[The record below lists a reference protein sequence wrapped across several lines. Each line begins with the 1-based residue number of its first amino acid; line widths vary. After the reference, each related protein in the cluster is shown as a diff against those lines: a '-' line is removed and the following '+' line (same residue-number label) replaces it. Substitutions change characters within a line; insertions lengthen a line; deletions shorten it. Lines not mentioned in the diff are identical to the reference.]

1 VTSAHGAVSRD
12 DEPEDR
18 LFTNDITS
26 VNKTN
31 TSASSPLQFNQAFGG
46 VVLLSF
52 RNSPM
57 VALSLAPLVVFSI
70 GCSKKSNT
78 GAKTPTHV
86 AAAPTPA
93 ATPAAPPE
101 SRVGVSDDLIKQCR
115 LHFASTDRAPKFAYN
130 DEELLPADRDILQ
143 QVANCLT
150 SGPLKGK
157 AVQLVGRSD
166 PRGTD
171 EYNLGLG
178 TRRAQSVS
186 TYLIRLGVPN
196 TQLATTTRGEIDANG
211 TDESSWQSDRR
222 VDLELRP

>member
-1 VTSAHGAVSRD
+1 M
-12 DEPEDR
+12 
-18 LFTNDITS
+18 
-26 VNKTN
+26 
-31 TSASSPLQFNQAFGG
+31 
-46 VVLLSF
+46 LLSF
-52 RNSPM
+52 RISPM
-57 VALSLAPLVVFSI
+57 VALSLAPLVAFSI

-78 GAKTPTHV
+78 GAKAPTQV

-93 ATPAAPPE
+93 ATPPATPPD

-115 LHFASTDRAPKFAYN
+115 LHFAGTERAPKFAYN
-130 DEELLPADRDILQ
+130 EEELLPADRDILQ

-150 SGPLKGK
+150 NGPLKGK

-178 TRRAQSVS
+178 SRRAHSVS

-196 TQLATTTRGEIDANG
+196 TQLATTTRGEIDASG
-211 TDESSWQSDRR
+211 TDESGWQADRR